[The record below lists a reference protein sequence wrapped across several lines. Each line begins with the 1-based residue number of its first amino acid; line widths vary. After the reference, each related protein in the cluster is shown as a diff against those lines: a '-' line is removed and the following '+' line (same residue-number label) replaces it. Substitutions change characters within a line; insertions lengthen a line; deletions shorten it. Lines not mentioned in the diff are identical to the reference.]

1 MASGGAEPESRQ
13 TPSSSGPRL
22 ASSSSSINRGG
33 PGQDG
38 FTPFFNQLL
47 SNLGNINEFSPLS
60 WS

>member
-22 ASSSSSINRGG
+22 ASSSSNRGG

-47 SNLGNINEFSPLS
+47 SNLGKIK
-60 WS
+60 